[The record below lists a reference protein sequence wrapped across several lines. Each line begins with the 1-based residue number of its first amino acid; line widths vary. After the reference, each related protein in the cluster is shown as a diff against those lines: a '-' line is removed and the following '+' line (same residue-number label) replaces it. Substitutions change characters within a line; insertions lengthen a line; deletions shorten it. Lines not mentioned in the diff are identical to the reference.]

1 MENKENIKLLNLIS
15 YNQENT
21 IINKN
26 SVYFDL
32 YDFGLNKDFFV
43 DNFFNTS
50 YTKFEVNLYK
60 NFEEKIKNL
69 QNAKSI
75 SDYNN
80 LIKEIQS
87 SNEFLKNLPTFG
99 NEYNDPNSFL
109 VNKNSVY
116 KEFIDNLLK
125 VYPSLF
131 IENSNDNSKMNLG
144 YGLISGNINS
154 NKFINTFIFNR
165 ELQWTID
172 FLTIKF
178 TLGNE
183 IIINE
188 PAMLYML
195 DYAGNYNI
203 EPKFSFSNKDELVSY
218 LTQLFNYPIEI
229 SNIDSLSKMFI
240 QNNSKNLPIKFYE
253 LYAFVKYNLEKS
265 KLDAEIEKIQYKDI
279 VVLNTP
285 MKNDAKYYKDL
296 EINSAP
302 LIQINKP
309 LNLTQKLALRS
320 AVNENTLIYGPTG
333 TGKSELLSTIIANLM
348 SKNESIL
355 MTADNQ
361 EAINVVYDRLNNL
374 RDFAL
379 KIDENYDDKEI
390 FFNQIFRLISKL
402 GNFTTNTPQFRKKTL
417 TIEQFTKDNERALD
431 YNHLNQKFL
440 NNIKE
445 YLEFC
450 TKRDSNSHDFK
461 SYLIAKD
468 NIQKFID
475 NNIDAIREVFK
486 QYAHKY
492 PRLSNEVD
500 FITKI
505 SEYDIYVNEYNLDS
519 ETLSNISD
527 KYSEFLIFLSNF
539 GYKDLSYIDYSELVA
554 NNEKLIRF
562 LDDNWLS
569 NDVNFID
576 ELNKD
581 PNLLLDNYN
590 DAIKLRDI
598 IRRSCTDG
606 KNDEW
611 FKKVMTWLFT
621 NKNNHEEFLH
631 RVSVATGD
639 KDALIGI
646 VNYFKGTYNNRILN
660 KKLTKKYPTDPKEI
674 NKYMSLLEAVRI
686 FYLIFKKSSGNIEYI
701 KCFYDKIDNY
711 KDIFA
716 PLNVFFYLNK
726 KLLSEA
732 FINMFN
738 KKIVYFDDEIIN
750 LFYKFKLNQI
760 SNYLNVLNNYQAEIL
775 YGNSQFINFDIDI
788 SVNEYIRDNLDCI
801 NKLNSAF
808 YQIFVDFIKN
818 KIITKDQDF
827 KDKIITMYK
836 LASNNQQLPEVNEFI
851 SQYYE
856 QLKVLFPVW
865 FMLPKLVAEYV
876 PLEKELFDNVI
887 IDEANQMELEKSF
900 SILYR
905 AKKAIISGDSKQLPA
920 NVSEFVVQ
928 NISKSSKIDEINFN
942 DALSLLDRAKTL
954 FWNSYDLKNHYRSND
969 YRLVD
974 YSNVNFYDRELIYVS
989 QNKNQIYPF
998 EIITLD
1004 STKYENCVNEVEAQR
1019 VLFELKKIIQDFES
1033 SKLFSTFAI
1042 GCFTNEQ
1049 AEYILK
1055 NIYDNPSE
1063 NDDVIRLIRDNK
1075 LRICHI
1081 NALQGREADFVI
1093 ISMVYNEKTT
1103 DFSEFASRNA
1113 NNYLN
1118 VAITRARYKNLIIRS
1133 IDFDRAN
1140 KSWGSAAPT
1149 LSKYLKYVDE
1159 LENYIKNNI
1168 NDDTPSFHGHAIS
1181 SAFKDELC
1189 ERLNNYFEKNNSK
1202 YRCIQNVKIGSYVV
1216 DIAIYTNSIK
1226 DIKLVLMLNEYKK
1239 YITLDEFLVD
1249 LDIFSLLESKGYNV
1263 YWAQETLW
1271 IRDPNEVLR
1280 TISNILSEQE
1290 KE

>member
-1 MENKENIKLLNLIS
+1 MDIKENIKLLNLIT

-21 IINKN
+21 IINQK

-32 YDFGLNKDFFV
+32 QDFGLENNFFV

-50 YTKFEVNLYK
+50 YTSFEVNLYK
-60 NFEEKIKNL
+60 DFEEKIKNL
-69 QNAKSI
+69 QNANSI
-75 SDYNN
+75 SEYND
-80 LIKEIQS
+80 LIKEIQK
-87 SNEFLKNLPTFG
+87 SNDLLKDLQLFG
-99 NEYNDPNSFL
+99 NEYSDPNSFL
-109 VNKNSVY
+109 VNKNSIY

-125 VYPSLF
+125 VYPKMF
-131 IENSNDNSKMNLG
+131 TENSNENSKMNLA
-144 YGLISGNINS
+144 YGLVSGNVNS

-165 ELQWTID
+165 NLEWTVD

-178 TLGNE
+178 SLSNV
-183 IIINE
+183 IVLNE
-188 PAMLYML
+188 PALLYML
-195 DYAGNYNI
+195 DFAGNYSI
-203 EPKFSFSNKDELVSY
+203 EPKLEFANKDELISY
-218 LTQLFNYPIEI
+218 LTQLFNYPIENA
-229 SNIDSLSKMFI
+229 SVESLSKLLI
-240 QNNSKNLPIKFYE
+240 QNVNKNLPIKFYD
-253 LYAFVKYNLEKS
+253 LYNFVKYDLEKT
-265 KLDAEIEKIQYKDI
+265 KLDLEIEKINYNDI
-279 VVLNTP
+279 TVLNTP

-320 AVNENTLIYGPTG
+320 AVNENTLIFGPTG

-379 KIDENYDDKEI
+379 KIDENYDDKEV
-390 FFNQIFRLISKL
+390 FFNQIFKLISQL
-402 GNFTTNTPQFRKKTL
+402 GNFTTSTPQNRKKAL
-417 TIEQFTKDNERALD
+417 TIDQFVKENERALD

-450 TKRDSNSHDFK
+450 TKRDSTSHDFK

-486 QYAHKY
+486 QYSYKY

-505 SEYDIYVNEYNLDS
+505 SEYDVYVNEYNLDS
-519 ETLSNISD
+519 ETLSNISEQ
-527 KYSEFLIFLSNF
+527 YNEFLMFLSNY
-539 GYKDLSYIDYSELVA
+539 GYKDLSFINYDELTQ

-569 NDVNFID
+569 NDENFIE
-576 ELNKD
+576 ELKKD

-590 DAIKLRDI
+590 DAIKMRDI
-598 IRRSCTDG
+598 IKRSCTDG
-606 KNDEW
+606 KPDEW
-611 FKKVMTWLFT
+611 FKKVLTWLFA
-621 NKNNHEEFLH
+621 NKKYHEEFLH

-639 KDALIGI
+639 KDDLVGI
-646 VNYFKGTYNNRILN
+646 INYFKGSYNNRILN
-660 KKLTKKYPTDPKEI
+660 KKITKKYPTDQKEI
-674 NKYMSLLEAVRI
+674 NKYMSILEAVRI
-686 FYLIFKKSSGNIEYI
+686 FYMMSKKSANNIDYI
-701 KCFYDKIDNY
+701 KCFYDKNDNY
-711 KDIFA
+711 KDFFS
-716 PLNVFFYLNK
+716 PLNIFFYLNK
-726 KLLSEA
+726 KLLSES
-732 FINMFN
+732 FVNMFN

-750 LFYKFKLNQI
+750 VFYKFRLNQI
-760 SNYLNVLNNYQAEIL
+760 SNYLNVLNNYQSEVL
-775 YGNSQFINFDIDI
+775 YGNSQFVNFDIDT
-788 SVNEYIRDNLDCI
+788 SVNEYIRDNLDYI

-808 YQIFVDFIKN
+808 YQIFVDFIKSR
-818 KIITKDQDF
+818 ILSKDQDF
-827 KDKIITMYK
+827 KDKVINMYK
-836 LASNNQQLPEVNEFI
+836 LASNNQQLPEVSDFI
-851 SQYYE
+851 NQYYE

-876 PLEKELFDNVI
+876 PLEKEIFDDVI
-887 IDEANQMELEKSF
+887 IDEANQMELEKSY

-905 AKKAIISGDSKQLPA
+905 AKKAVISGDSKQLPA
-920 NVSEFVVQ
+920 QVSEYVVQ
-928 NISKSSKIDEINFN
+928 NISKSSKIEDINFN

-954 FWNSYDLKNHYRSND
+954 FWNSYDLRNHYRSND

-974 YSNVNFYDRELIYVS
+974 YSNVNFYDKELIYVS
-989 QNKNQIYPF
+989 QNKNRIYPF

-1004 STKYENCVNEVEAQR
+1004 STKYEKGVNEVEAQR
-1019 VLFELKKIIQDFES
+1019 AMFELKKVIQDFEA
-1033 SKLFSTFAI
+1033 SKSFSTFAI
-1042 GCFTNEQ
+1042 GCFTEEQ
-1049 AEYILK
+1049 ANYIL
-1055 NIYDNPSE
+1055 NSIYDNPSD

-1075 LRICHI
+1075 LKICHI
-1081 NALQGREADFVI
+1081 NSLQGREADLVI
-1093 ISMVYNEKTT
+1093 ISMVYNENTT
-1103 DFSEFASRNA
+1103 DFGEFSSRNA
-1113 NNYLN
+1113 DNYLN
-1118 VAITRARYKNLIIRS
+1118 VAITRAKYKNLIIRS
-1133 IDFDRAN
+1133 VNFDRAN
-1140 KSWGSAAPT
+1140 KSWGSVSPT
-1149 LSKYLKYVDE
+1149 LSRYLKYIDE
-1159 LENYIKNNI
+1159 LENFIKNNV
-1168 NDDTPSFHGHAIS
+1168 NDDTPSFHGHTIS
-1181 SAFKDELC
+1181 SAFKEELC
-1189 ERLNNYFEKNNSK
+1189 ERLNNYFEKSNSE

-1239 YITLDEFLVD
+1239 YITLDEFLAD

-1271 IRDPNEVLR
+1271 IRDQDEVLR
-1280 TISNILSEQE
+1280 TISNVLADME
-1290 KE
+1290 K